1 MGNDGIE
8 PGRSVVPPG
17 PGTDLLEVEVDGPVA
32 TLVLDR
38 PDVLNALSVELL
50 DDLVTTVAEVDAL
63 PDVRV
68 IVLRGAGR
76 TFSAGADLSTVS
88 RLLADDASARDA
100 ADAGHRAAMA
110 IESAQ
115 AVTLAAIH
123 GRCIGG
129 GVVLALACDL
139 RIASDRARFSIPE
152 IDLGIPLAWGG
163 IPRMLRE
170 VGPGL
175 TRDLVLTG
183 REFGAQEARVAG
195 IVSQVVANDDLD
207 AAVDELAAGVAA
219 KAPLPVRATLDAV
232 AACAGVGTPAGW
244 SDADTLL
251 SAVRDP
257 QSRAIAEQ
265 ALADFAGDGG

>member
-1 MGNDGIE
+1 MVDDGTE
-8 PGRSVVPPG
+8 LGRSVVPG
-17 PGTDLLEVEVDGPVA
+17 PGTERLKVELDGPVA

-50 DDLVTTVAEVDAL
+50 DDLVNAVGEVDAL

-68 IVLRGAGR
+68 IVLRGTGR

-100 ADAGHRAAMA
+100 ADAGNRAATA
-110 IESAQ
+110 LERAK

-183 REFGAQEARVAG
+183 REFGAQEARTAG

-207 AAVDELAAGVAA
+207 ATVDEVAGGVAA

-232 AACAGVGTPAGW
+232 AARVGVGAPTGW

-257 QSRAIAEQ
+257 RSRAVAEQ
-265 ALADFAGDGG
+265 ALADLAGDA